1 MLGREIDVRLQTLA
15 RLKKL
20 MRDFQLA
27 RQGQAINFLKTRAKC
42 RATLP
47 IFRKNSRNSK
57 IILKNLAPVA
67 PEPFRGF
74 DKPYEFFDSLH
85 FARQGLVGGGIPVEN
100 NYFGFSRESRL
111 KKEIKGEW
119 IHANVFETRQPFV
132 GPEVYHS
139 PL

>member
-1 MLGREIDVRLQTLA
+1 MRGREIDARLQTLA
-15 RLKKL
+15 RLKKTY
-20 MRDFQLA
+20 A
-27 RQGQAINFLKTRAKC
+27 RFSVGAAGQAINFLKKRAKC

-85 FARQGLVGGGIPVEN
+85 FARQGLVGSGIPVEN

-119 IHANVFETRQPFV
+119 IHTNVFETRQPFV